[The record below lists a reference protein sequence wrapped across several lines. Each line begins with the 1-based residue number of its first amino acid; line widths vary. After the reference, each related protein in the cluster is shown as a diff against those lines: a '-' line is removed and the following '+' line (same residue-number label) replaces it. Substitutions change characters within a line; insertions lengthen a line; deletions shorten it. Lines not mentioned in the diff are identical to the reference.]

1 MRISDWSS
9 DVCSS
14 DLLEAKVS
22 AVGDFVTIVVVQADS
37 CAGIARQAE
46 QQPIATLGCGI
57 GERFG
62 NEPHLARGLGD
73 PAVLDP
79 AAIRIAIEEPAR
91 EQRQRED
98 VDRENTRRERNPDR
112 PADRKSTSLN
122 SSP

>member
-46 QQPIATLGCGI
+46 QPPLATLGCGL

-62 NEPHLARGLGD
+62 NEPHLARGLGA
-73 PAVLDP
+73 PAVLAP
-79 AAIRIAIEEPAR
+79 ASLRIALDETALSQRQPEDVAPANPRRLRPPAR
-91 EQRQRED
+91 TPHRVQA
-98 VDRENTRRERNPDR
+98 RN
-112 PADRKSTSLN
+112 
-122 SSP
+122 